1 MSTQGLAG
9 DDPDRG
15 RRIGKYEILTRLSMG
30 GMAELFLAFTSGP
43 GGFRKFV
50 AVKQILPDIK
60 KDEQFV
66 QMFLD
71 EARITAAFSHANIGQ
86 VFDLGEEDGELYL
99 AMEFLPG
106 QNLEQVVKMAAKRDY
121 ALPLGFSARVMRD
134 TCLGLHYAHHFMD
147 PSGRPVAVV
156 HRDVSPKNVM
166 LTYDGVV
173 KVIDFGIAK
182 ARGKLGRT
190 QVGTVK
196 GTSGY
201 MSPEQVR
208 NRDLDGRSDQ
218 FSTGVM
224 FHELLA
230 GQRLFNAPGEA
241 AVMMQIVDGE
251 IPAPRSL
258 NASVPEPLEAVVLK
272 ALSRDATQRY
282 GTCREMARAIEAS
295 LGSEIFD
302 EDQMAAVMGELFE
315 EKRQK
320 TRTLLELASRA
331 EDARVSEAAGALQLE
346 EGGEQAS
353 TAATAQVTAPHTAAA
368 PAPPRPPASRRAGAE
383 STTPAPRAPPR
394 SVTEA
399 AEARGARVDTPPMTP
414 RVARP
419 TGAEA
424 AAPRTVRPPADAA
437 RPPRARP
444 SARADAA
451 EPRTTVQG
459 GELMDPPSD
468 LQTQRFRARPAR
480 GAGRPS
486 RQAEEDVEGATPDA
500 AAPRPERSGWGMR
513 LFLLALVAG
522 VGSLLTLEP
531 VRRIFVPAVDSAKA
545 WVKAELDPA
554 APVDPAASAQ
564 WPPKPSGPPPGF
576 AQKPATPEPEAPP
589 PEEPP
594 QAPPE
599 PVVEAE
605 VVDAKKVAVAK
616 GGRKTKPG
624 SPANWAGGEPAKEDK
639 PAAVVA
645 KAPPKPTAL
654 AVPEPV
660 TTVTPTQE
668 LEVIDTSTTKGAA
681 KAGMGWLTLYT
692 VPKYAAVFDG
702 ATQLGT
708 SPLVKVP
715 LPIGTYRL
723 RVVDP
728 QDPGGTSKLLSAPV
742 RPGEVT
748 KLQIRLADL
757 PAYSE

>member
-1 MSTQGLAG
+1 MSMQGGAG
-9 DDPDRG
+9 EDPDRG

-60 KDEQFV
+60 KDDQFV
-66 QMFLD
+66 KMFLD

-121 ALPLGFSARVMRD
+121 ALPLGFSARVVRD

-166 LTYDGVV
+166 ITYDGVV

-208 NRDLDGRSDQ
+208 DKGLDGRSDQ

-224 FHELLA
+224 LHELLV

-251 IPAPRSL
+251 IPVPRSL
-258 NASVPEPLEAVVLK
+258 NAAIPEALEAVVLK
-272 ALSRDATQRY
+272 SLSRDAAQRF

-295 LGSEIFD
+295 LGTELYD
-302 EDQMAAVMGELFE
+302 EDQMTAVMGELFE

-331 EDARVSEAAGALQLE
+331 EDARVSEAAGALQSE
-346 EGGEQAS
+346 EGSDTAAA
-353 TAATAQVTAPHTAAA
+353 AATAQVKSPRAEASSQELAPSFRPTPVRRTSAE
-368 PAPPRPPASRRAGAE
+368 PTTPPRAGA
-383 STTPAPRAPPR
+383 TPRPSA
-394 SVTEA
+394 EA
-399 AEARGARVDTPPMTP
+399 AEARPPRSDTPPMTP
-414 RVARP
+414 RAQR
-419 TGAEA
+419 
-424 AAPRTVRPPADAA
+424 PADAA
-437 RPPRARP
+437 AVARPVRPPTDAARANRPRPVARP
-444 SARADAA
+444 EAAEARAAPSDDA
-451 EPRTTVQG
+451 
-459 GELMDPPSD
+459 LLDPPSD

-480 GAGRPS
+480 SGAGPGRS
-486 RQAEEDVEGATPDA
+486 S
-500 AAPRPERSGWGMR
+500 RSGEDASESAPAREGSGWLGKVV
-513 LFLLALVAG
+513 LLLILGG
-522 VGSLLTLEP
+522 VGYLATLEP
-531 VRRIFVPAVDSAKA
+531 VRRLFMPAFESAKL
-545 WVKAELDPA
+545 WVKAELDPPPPA
-554 APVDPAASAQ
+554 DPAKDGT

-576 AQKPATPEPEAPP
+576 VQKTEPEKAPEPAPT
-589 PEEPP
+589 
-594 QAPPE
+594 PE
-599 PVVEAE
+599 PVVAEAPPAE
-605 VVDAKKVAVAK
+605 ESKKPVGK
-616 GGRKTKPG
+616 GARKPKG
-624 SPANWAGGEPAKEDK
+624 SPAAETPTTVAAKT
-639 PAAVVA
+639 PAAPVKP
-645 KAPPKPTAL
+645 KAEPSERP
-654 AVPEPV
+654 PEPV
-660 TTVTPTQE
+660 TTVTQE
-668 LEVIDTSTTKGAA
+668 PEVAEVLDTSTAKGAA
-681 KAGMGWLTLYT
+681 KAGLGWLTLYT
-692 VPKYAAVFDG
+692 VPRNAAVFDG
-702 ATQLGT
+702 STQLGT
-708 SPLVKVP
+708 SPLIKVATP
-715 LPIGTYRL
+715 VGTYRL

-728 QDPGGTSKLLSAPV
+728 QDPGGTSKLLSVPI

-757 PAYSE
+757 PPYTE

>member
-1 MSTQGLAG
+1 MSMQGGAG

-60 KDEQFV
+60 KDDQFV
-66 QMFLD
+66 KMFLD

-106 QNLEQVVKMAAKRDY
+106 QNLEQVVKMAERRKY
-121 ALPLGFSARVMRD
+121 ALPLGFTARVMRD

-166 LTYDGVV
+166 ITYDGVV

-208 NRDLDGRSDQ
+208 NKDLDGRSDQ
-218 FSTGVM
+218 FSAGVM
-224 FHELLA
+224 LHELLA

-241 AVMMQIVDGE
+241 AVMMQIVDGD

-258 NASVPEPLEAVVLK
+258 NAAVPEALEAVVLK
-272 ALSRDATQRY
+272 ALQRDATQRF
-282 GTCREMARAIEAS
+282 GTCREMARAIEAT
-295 LGSEIFD
+295 LGSEVFD
-302 EDQMAAVMGELFE
+302 EDQMTAVMGELFE

-331 EDARVSEAAGALQLE
+331 EDARVSEAAGALQVE
-346 EGGEQAS
+346 EGTDQSAS
-353 TAATAQVTAPHTAAA
+353 AATAQVKSPHADVAASFKPTPVRRTATESAA
-368 PAPPRPPASRRAGAE
+368 PAPRATPRPA
-383 STTPAPRAPPR
+383 TD
-394 SVTEA
+394 A
-399 AEARGARVDTPPMTP
+399 AEARASRLNTPAVTP
-414 RVARP
+414 RAQRP
-419 TGAEA
+419 SGSD
-424 AAPRTVRPPADAA
+424 AAPAPRVVRPPADAV
-437 RPPRARP
+437 RPSRARP
-444 SARADAA
+444 TARPEPA
-451 EPRTTVQG
+451 EAQAQAQD
-459 GELMDPPSD
+459 GELLNPPSE
-468 LQTQRFRARPAR
+468 LQTQRFRTRPVRGTARPAR
-480 GAGRPS
+480 
-486 RQAEEDVEGATPDA
+486 QVEEDVAEAPPPPK
-500 AAPRPERSGWGMR
+500 AAPAREGSGWGMR
-513 LFLLALVAG
+513 LLLLLLLGG
-522 VGSLLTLEP
+522 VGYLATLEP
-531 VRRIFVPAVDSAKA
+531 VRRVFMPAYESAKQ
-545 WVKAELDPA
+545 WVKAELDP
-554 APVDPAASAQ
+554 PPPEDPAANGQ

-576 AQKPATPEPEAPP
+576 AQKSPEPEKAPEP
-589 PEEPP
+589 EPP
-594 QAPPE
+594 TPE
-599 PVVEAE
+599 PVVEATP
-605 VVDAKKVAVAK
+605 VDTKKAPAGK
-616 GGRKTKPG
+616 GGRKPKPG
-624 SPANWAGGEPAKEDK
+624 TVTAASTDAPA
-639 PAAVVA
+639 VA
-645 KAPPKPTAL
+645 KAEPRPAKKPEPSERA
-654 AVPEPV
+654 PEPV
-660 TTVTPTQE
+660 TTVTQE
-668 LEVIDTSTTKGAA
+668 ENPEVLDTSTTHGAA
-681 KAGMGWLTLYT
+681 KAGLGWLTLYT
-692 VPKYAAVFDG
+692 VPRNAAVFDG

-708 SPLVKVP
+708 SPLTKFP
-715 LPIGTYRL
+715 LPVGTYRL

-728 QDPGGTSKLLSAPV
+728 QDPGGTSKLLSAPI

-757 PAYSE
+757 PAYAD

>member
-1 MSTQGLAG
+1 
-9 DDPDRG
+9 
-15 RRIGKYEILTRLSMG
+15 
-30 GMAELFLAFTSGP
+30 MAELFLAFTSGP

-60 KDEQFV
+60 KDDQFV
-66 QMFLD
+66 KMFLD

-106 QNLEQVVKMAAKRDY
+106 QNLEQVVKMAERRKY
-121 ALPLGFSARVMRD
+121 ALPLGFSARVIRD

-208 NRDLDGRSDQ
+208 NKDLDGRSDQ

-224 FHELLA
+224 LHELLA

-241 AVMMQIVDGE
+241 AVMMQIVDGD

-258 NASVPEPLEAVVLK
+258 NPAVPEALEAVVLK
-272 ALSRDATQRY
+272 ALSRDAAQRF
-282 GTCREMARAIEAS
+282 GTCREMARAIEAT
-295 LGSEIFD
+295 LGAELFD
-302 EDQMAAVMGELFE
+302 EDQMTAVMGELFE

-331 EDARVSEAAGALQLE
+331 EDARVSEAAGALQAE
-346 EGGEQAS
+346 EGTDQAAS
-353 TAATAQVTAPHTAAA
+353 AATAQVKSPHAEAPQPDVAASFKPTPVRRAAA
-368 PAPPRPPASRRAGAE
+368 EPA
-383 STTPAPRAPPR
+383 TPAPRATPR
-394 SVTEA
+394 PAVEA
-399 AEARGARVDTPPMTP
+399 PEARASRVNTPAVTP
-414 RVARP
+414 RAQRP
-419 TGAEA
+419 AGSD
-424 AAPRTVRPPADAA
+424 AAPIPRVIRPPADAV
-437 RPPRARP
+437 RPSRARP
-444 SARADAA
+444 STRPEPAEARNAA
-451 EPRTTVQG
+451 QAESP
-459 GELMDPPSD
+459 LLDPPSD
-468 LQTQRFRARPAR
+468 LQTQRFRTRPAR
-480 GAGRPS
+480 GAARPA
-486 RQAEEDVEGATPDA
+486 RPEHEEEAEVAEAPPA
-500 AAPRPERSGWGMR
+500 AAPAREGSGWGMR
-513 LFLLALVAG
+513 LLLLLILGG
-522 VGSLLTLEP
+522 VGYLATLEP
-531 VRRIFVPAVDSAKA
+531 VRRVFMPAYDSAKQ

-554 APVDPAASAQ
+554 PPVDPAANGQ

-576 AQKPATPEPEAPP
+576 VQKTETPEPEKAP
-589 PEEPP
+589 EVEPT
-594 QAPPE
+594 PPE
-599 PVVEAE
+599 PVVDATP
-605 VVDAKKVAVAK
+605 VDTKKTPAGK
-616 GGRKTKPG
+616 GGRKTKP
-624 SPANWAGGEPAKEDK
+624 
-639 PAAVVA
+639 AASAPEATATAPVVA
-645 KAPPKPTAL
+645 KAEPRPAKPEPSERP
-654 AVPEPV
+654 PEPV
-660 TTVTPTQE
+660 TTVTQAENP
-668 LEVIDTSTTKGAA
+668 EVLDTSTAKGAA
-681 KAGMGWLTLYT
+681 KAGLGWLTLYT
-692 VPKYAAVFDG
+692 VPKNAAVFDG

-708 SPLVKVP
+708 SPLIKFP

-728 QDPGGTSKLLSAPV
+728 QDPGGTSKLLSAPI

-757 PAYSE
+757 PAYAD

>member
-1 MSTQGLAG
+1 MSTQGGAG
-9 DDPDRG
+9 EDPDRG

-60 KDEQFV
+60 KDDQFV
-66 QMFLD
+66 KMFLD

-106 QNLEQVVKMAAKRDY
+106 QNLEQVVKMAARRNY

-166 LTYDGVV
+166 ITYDGVV

-208 NRDLDGRSDQ
+208 GQGLDGRSDQ
-218 FSTGVM
+218 FSAGVM
-224 FHELLA
+224 FHELVA

-258 NASVPEPLEAVVLK
+258 NATLPEAIEAVVLK
-272 ALSRDATQRY
+272 ALSRDAAQRF
-282 GTCREMARAIEAS
+282 GTCREMARAIEAT
-295 LGSEIFD
+295 LGAELFD
-302 EDQMAAVMGELFE
+302 EDQMTAVMGELFE

-331 EDARVSEAAGALQLE
+331 EDARVSEAAGALQVE
-346 EGGEQAS
+346 EGTDQA
-353 TAATAQVTAPHTAAA
+353 AAATTAQVKSPHADAPPSEAAASFRPTPVRRTAA
-368 PAPPRPPASRRAGAE
+368 E
-383 STTPAPRAPPR
+383 SPTPAPRATPR
-394 SVTEA
+394 PSA
-399 AEARGARVDTPPMTP
+399 DGASRVNTPPMTP
-414 RVARP
+414 RAQRP
-419 TGAEA
+419 AGAEA
-424 AAPRTVRPPADAA
+424 APIPRVVRPPADSA
-437 RPPRARP
+437 RPARARP
-444 SARADAA
+444 SARPEAAEARNAPQADA
-451 EPRTTVQG
+451 
-459 GELMDPPSD
+459 LLDPPSD
-468 LQTQRFRARPAR
+468 LQTQRFRTRPARGGTRPAR
-480 GAGRPS
+480 GAGE
-486 RQAEEDVEGATPDA
+486 AADA
-500 AAPRPERSGWGMR
+500 APEAPPQRSNWGMR
-513 LFLLALVAG
+513 LVLLLILGG
-522 VGSLLTLEP
+522 VGYLATLEP
-531 VRRIFVPAVDSAKA
+531 VRRLFMPAFDSAKQ

-554 APVDPAASAQ
+554 APVDPSATAE
-564 WPPKPSGPPPGF
+564 WPPKRSGPPPGF
-576 AQKPATPEPEAPP
+576 VAKTEPEKPPQQETPPAPP
-589 PEEPP
+589 S
-594 QAPPE
+594 E
-599 PVVEAE
+599 PVAEAE
-605 VVDAKKVAVAK
+605 TPTADAKKGAAGK
-616 GGRKTKPG
+616 GARKAKPG
-624 SPANWAGGEPAKEDK
+624 SSPANWVAPADK
-639 PAAVVA
+639 PTVA
-645 KAPPKPTAL
+645 KVDPKPTPA
-654 AVPEPV
+654 APTVAPPRVPEPV
-660 TTVTPTQE
+660 TTVTQTEAP
-668 LEVIDTSTTKGAA
+668 EVLDTTTAKGAA
-681 KAGMGWLTLYT
+681 KAGLGWLTLYT
-692 VPKYAAVFDG
+692 VPKNAAVFDG

-708 SPLVKVP
+708 SPLTKFP

-723 RVVDP
+723 RIVDP
-728 QDPGGTSKLLSAPV
+728 QDPGGTSKLLSAPI

-757 PAYSE
+757 PAYSD